1 MSDFVII
8 NLDGGLGNQL
18 FMLFTGISYAIDN
31 DKRFLIHLEKNK
43 RDFYFDNFLNS
54 IKFNIANNNTVDI
67 CLKNIYIEN
76 LFNYIPLPK
85 NIDYIKGYFQ
95 SYKYFHH
102 NKDKILEIIDI
113 QSFIN
118 NYKLPFPSVAIHLR
132 FGDMSFNQSNHAILR
147 PTYFIN
153 ALKKLLSL
161 KPDLINT
168 HKFIIYGE
176 KEDDEIIDV
185 YIKIINK
192 NLDNQIKFLKFY
204 DIYPNMRDYQELIYM
219 SSSQHLIIPNSTFS
233 WWSAYLC
240 NHPDKIIIRPS
251 RWFGI
256 NNINNNI
263 GDLFPPDWI
272 EINDDIDLKNDFL
285 YNL

>member
-1 MSDFVII
+1 MSLTIV
-8 NLDGGLGNQL
+8 LDSGLGNQL
-18 FMLFTGISYAIDN
+18 FMLFTGISKALDDKIDFGIYPVYN
-31 DKRFLIHLEKNK
+31 TFRKFYFTSFLKSLIFKVVHLDNHVNPQEFHQEPHFHYSPIPSNK
-43 RDFYFDNFLNS
+43 R
-54 IKFNIANNNTVDI
+54 I
-67 CLKNIYIEN
+67 
-76 LFNYIPLPK
+76 
-85 NIDYIKGYFQ
+85 IKGYFQ

-102 NKDKILEIIDI
+102 NKDKILNIIDI

-161 KPDLINT
+161 KPDLFNS

-176 KEDDEIIDV
+176 KEDDEIIND
-185 YIKIINK
+185 YIKIINR
-192 NLDNQIKFLKFY
+192 NLHNPINFLKFY
-204 DIYPNMRDYQELIYM
+204 DLYPNMRDYQELIYM

-240 NHPDKIIIRPS
+240 NYPDKIIIRPS

-256 NNINNNI
+256 NNINNHI
-263 GDLFPPDWI
+263 GDIFPPDWI
-272 EINDDIDLKNDFL
+272 EVNDDNDLKNDFL